1 MRTSLRRALV
11 PLAAATMAASL
22 LATAACGDSGE
33 SGAPEKIT
41 LNVAL
46 FGDFGFKPLYD
57 EYMKAHPNI
66 TIKEKVS
73 EYSAHH
79 QSLISH
85 LATGSG
91 AADIE
96 AIEIGFLSS
105 FTAKPDRFH
114 NLLDL
119 GAGAKESQWLPWK
132 WQQALSTDK
141 KSLIGL
147 GTDVGGM
154 AMCYRTDLFAKA
166 GLPTAREEVSKLWPT
181 WEDYVATGKRY
192 KAAQPNSFFMEAS
205 GNMFR
210 AMVEQAP
217 LGVYDNADKLVVDSN
232 PAVKKAW
239 DLTVDAIKS
248 GQSAKLSAWT
258 PEWTA
263 AFGKGTF
270 ATIVCPA
277 WMTSYIENN
286 AKNAAGKWDIAAV
299 PGGAGSMGGSHL
311 ALPKQGKH
319 AKEAY
324 DLIAFLTAPEQQKK
338 VFKATGN
345 FPSTPSLY
353 TDPDLTGFSKA
364 FFNNAPL
371 GTIYTASA
379 QAVQPQHQ
387 GPKQGDVF
395 TAIGSGLGRI
405 EQGKQTPEAAWTQVL
420 GDCAKLA

>member
-1 MRTSLRRALV
+1 MRTSLRS
-11 PLAAATMAASL
+11 AATALALPMALAGL
-22 LATAACGDSGE
+22 LATAACGGSDTPK
-33 SGAPEKIT
+33 ADEKIT
-41 LNVAL
+41 LTIAG
-46 FGDFGFKPLYD
+46 FGDFGFKPLYE
-57 EYMKAHPNI
+57 EYKQTHKNI
-66 TIKEKVS
+66 EIQERIS
-73 EYSAHH
+73 DYAAHH
-79 QSLISH
+79 QGLIQH

-96 AIEIGFLSS
+96 AIEIGYLSS
-105 FTAKPDRFH
+105 FTATPSRFY

-119 GAGAKESQWLPWK
+119 GAKDLENTYLPWK

-141 KSLIGL
+141 KSLVGL

-154 AMCYRTDLFAKA
+154 AMCYRVDLFQKA
-166 GLPTAREEVSKLWPT
+166 GLPTARDDVSKLWPT
-181 WEDYVATGKRY
+181 WEDYVATGKKY
-192 KAAQPNSFFMEAS
+192 KAAAPGSFFMEAS

-217 LGVYDNADKLVVDSN
+217 QGVYDDQDKLIVDSS
-232 PAVKKAW
+232 PTVKKSW
-239 DLTVDAIKS
+239 DLTVDAIQS
-248 GQSAKLSAWT
+248 GLSNKLTAWT

-277 WMTSYIENN
+277 WMTAYIESN
-286 AKNAAGKWDIAAV
+286 AKDASGKWDIAAV

-319 AKEAY
+319 PKEAFE
-324 DLIAFLTAPEQQKK
+324 LIKWLTAPEQQKK
-338 VFKATGN
+338 VFKTTGN

-371 GTIYTASA
+371 GKIFTASA
-379 QAVQPQHQ
+379 LAVKPQHQ

-395 TAIGSGLGRI
+395 NTVGSGLGRI
-405 EQGKQTPEAAWTQVL
+405 EEGKQKPDEAWAQVVA
-420 GDCAKLA
+420 DCKKLA

>member
-1 MRTSLRRALV
+1 MRTSLRRLLAPL
-11 PLAAATMAASL
+11 LAAGLITSA
-22 LATAACGDSGE
+22 AACGSSDKPST
-33 SGAPEKIT
+33 PNEKVT
-41 LNVAL
+41 LEVAL
-46 FGDFGFKPLYD
+46 FGDFGFKPLYE
-57 EYMKAHPNI
+57 EYKKTHPNI
-66 TIKEKVS
+66 EIKERIS
-73 EYSAHH
+73 DYNAHH

-85 LATGSG
+85 LATNSG

-96 AIEIGFLSS
+96 AIEIGYLSS
-105 FTAKPDRFH
+105 FTATPNRFV
-114 NLLDL
+114 NLLDQ
-119 GAGAKESQWLPWK
+119 GAGSLESQWLPWK
-132 WQQALSTDK
+132 WQQGLSTDK

-166 GLPTAREEVSKLWPT
+166 GLPTKREEVSKLWPT
-181 WEDYVATGKRY
+181 WQDYVATGKKY
-192 KAAQPNSFFMEAS
+192 KAALPNSFFMEAS

-210 AMVEQAP
+210 AMIEQAP
-217 LGVYDNADKLVVDSN
+217 TGVYDNADNLIVSSSPD
-232 PAVKKAW
+232 VKKSW
-239 DLTVDAIKS
+239 DLTVDAINANL
-248 GQSAKLSAWT
+248 SAKLTAWT

-270 ATIVCPA
+270 GTIVCPA
-277 WMTSYIENN
+277 WMTAYIESN
-286 AKNAAGKWDIAAV
+286 AKDAAGKWDIAAV

-324 DLIAFLTAPEQQKK
+324 ELIKWITAPEQQKK

-371 GTIYTASA
+371 GTIFTASA

-395 TAIGSGLGRI
+395 TAIGAGLGRI
-405 EQGKQTPEAAWTQVL
+405 EQKKQTADEAWNQVVK
-420 GDCAKLA
+420 DCDKLK

>member
-1 MRTSLRRALV
+1 MRTSLRRM
-11 PLAAATMAASL
+11 LAPIMVAGL
-22 LATAACGDSGE
+22 LATAACGSEEQPAGN
-33 SGAPEKIT
+33 EKIT

-46 FGDFGFKPLYD
+46 FGDFGFKPLYE
-57 EYMKAHPNI
+57 EYQKAHPNI
-66 TIKEKVS
+66 TIKERIS
-73 EYSAHH
+73 DYAAHH

-85 LATGSG
+85 LATNSG

-96 AIEIGFLSS
+96 AVEIGYLSS
-105 FTAKPDRFH
+105 FTATPNRFH

-119 GAGAKESQWLPWK
+119 GAGELESQWLPWK
-132 WQQALSTDK
+132 WQQGLSTDK
-141 KSLIGL
+141 KTLIGL

-154 AMCYRTDLFAKA
+154 AMCYRTDLFQAA
-166 GLPTAREEVSKLWPT
+166 GLPTDRDEVSKLWPT

-192 KAAQPNSFFMEAS
+192 KAAAPKSYFMEAS

-217 LGVYDNADKLVVDSN
+217 TGVYDDADKLIVDGNAS
-232 PAVKKAW
+232 VKKAW

-248 GQSAKLSAWT
+248 DQSAKLSAWT
-258 PEWTA
+258 PEWSA

-277 WMTSYIENN
+277 WMTAYIETN
-286 AKNAAGKWDIAAV
+286 AKDAAGKWDVAAV

-324 DLIAFLTAPEQQKK
+324 ELIKWLTAPEQQKK
-338 VFKATGN
+338 IFKATGN

-353 TDPDLTGFSKA
+353 TDPDLTGFSKP

-371 GTIYTASA
+371 GKIFTASA

-395 TAIGSGLGRI
+395 NTIGAGLGRI
-405 EQGKQTPEAAWTQVL
+405 EQGKQSPEDAWKQVL
-420 GDCAKLA
+420 ADVAKLA

>member
-1 MRTSLRRALV
+1 MRASLRRLLV
-11 PLAAATMAASL
+11 PIMVTGL
-22 LATAACGDSGE
+22 LATAACGSDEQPSGN
-33 SGAPEKIT
+33 EKIT

-46 FGDFGFKPLYD
+46 FGDFGFKPLYE
-57 EYMKAHPNI
+57 EYSKAHPNI
-66 TIKEKVS
+66 TIKERIS
-73 EYSAHH
+73 DYAAHH

-96 AIEIGFLSS
+96 AVEIGYLSS
-105 FTAKPDRFH
+105 FTATPNRFH

-119 GAGAKESQWLPWK
+119 GAGTLSSQWLPWK
-132 WQQALSTDK
+132 WQQGLSTDK
-141 KSLIGL
+141 KTLIGL

-154 AMCYRTDLFAKA
+154 AMCYRTDLFKAA
-166 GLPTAREEVSKLWPT
+166 GLPTDREAVSKLWPT
-181 WEDYVATGKRY
+181 WDDYVATGKKY
-192 KAAQPNSFFMEAS
+192 KAAAPKSYFMEAS

-217 LGVYDNADKLVVDSN
+217 TGVYDDADKLIVDSN

-239 DLTVDAIKS
+239 DLTVDAIAS
-248 GQSAKLSAWT
+248 DQSAKLAAWT
-258 PEWTA
+258 PEWSA

-277 WMTSYIENN
+277 WMTAYIETN
-286 AKNAAGKWDIAAV
+286 AKDAAGKWDIAAV

-311 ALPKQGKH
+311 ALPKQGKN
-319 AKEAY
+319 AQAAY
-324 DLIAFLTAPEQQKK
+324 DLIKWLTAPEQQKK
-338 VFKATGN
+338 IFKATGN

-353 TDPDLTGFSKA
+353 TDPDLTGFSKP

-371 GTIYTASA
+371 GKIFTASA

-395 TAIGSGLGRI
+395 NTIGAGLGRI
-405 EQGKQTPEAAWTQVL
+405 EQGKQNAADAWTQVL
-420 GDCAKLA
+420 SDVAKLG

>member
-1 MRTSLRRALV
+1 MRRLLV
-11 PLAAATMAASL
+11 PLLAIGL
-22 LATAACGDSGE
+22 LASACGGNDTPAGD
-33 SGAPEKIT
+33 EKIT
-41 LNVAL
+41 LTIAG
-46 FGDFGFKPLYD
+46 FGDFGFKPLYE
-57 EYMKAHPNI
+57 EYKKTHPNI
-66 TIKEKVS
+66 TITERIS
-73 EYSAHH
+73 DYAAHH

-85 LATGSG
+85 LATNSG

-96 AIEIGFLSS
+96 AIEIGYLSS
-105 FTAKPDRFH
+105 FTATPTRFH

-119 GAGAKESQWLPWK
+119 GGKDLQSTYLPWK
-132 WQQALSTDK
+132 WDQGLSTDK
-141 KSLIGL
+141 KTLVGL

-166 GLPTAREEVSKLWPT
+166 GLPTNRDEVSKLWPT
-181 WEDYVATGKRY
+181 WEQYVATGKKY
-192 KAAQPNSFFMEAS
+192 KTALPDSSFMEAS
-205 GNMFR
+205 GNMYR
-210 AMVEQAP
+210 AIVEQAP
-217 LGVYDNADKLVVDSN
+217 QGVYDDADKLVVESN
-232 PAVKKAW
+232 ATVKKAW
-239 DLTVDAIKS
+239 DLTVDAIQS
-248 GQSAKLSAWT
+248 GLSNKLTAWT

-270 ATIVCPA
+270 GTIVCPA

-286 AKNAAGKWDIAAV
+286 AKDASGKWDIAAV

-319 AKEAY
+319 PKEAFE
-324 DLIAFLTAPEQQKK
+324 LIKWLTAPEQQKA

-371 GTIYTASA
+371 GKIFTASA
-379 QAVQPQHQ
+379 QAVKPQHQ

-395 TAIGSGLGRI
+395 NAIGGGLGRI
-405 EQGKQTPEAAWTQVL
+405 EQGKQTPAEAWTQVL
-420 GDCAKLA
+420 DDCKKLA